1 MSAGR
6 WILALLALAVLW
18 KCSKQE
24 PPPPVP
30 IEDTFIGEQVKA
42 KDRAQDFQQEYLDA
56 TRQRQQQMDEEVD
69 KESGGN

>member
-18 KCSKQE
+18 RCSQQE

-30 IEDTFIGEQVKA
+30 IEDTFIGDQVKA
-42 KDRAQDFQQEYLDA
+42 KERAQDFEQEYLDA
-56 TRQRQQQMDEEVD
+56 TRQRQQRMEE
-69 KESGGN
+69 ELERENGGN